1 MFSKRVKHYHQ
12 WLRSA
17 ILFKAKLD
25 QIPSDSIR
33 VQGPTKRPSLGHLY
47 PVSLVKER
55 HRKGG
60 KRKISRVLQ
69 SPVPSTQASPKVEA
83 SHRLKQAQHF
93 SPCRKVQNGNP
104 GVHPDFPGPRGV
116 GIVDRPVGRIP
127 SHPHP
132 SKVKEVPKVLLQGPG
147 VPVHLPTF
155 RTGHSPPGLYD
166 DRKGSETNG
175 PLKRTQNSPI
185 PGRLADQVPV
195 PGGISKGHTG
205 SGRPNPIL
213 GLDNQPG
220 KIRTET
226 YSGVFVRGLRIP
238 PRFSPCKTHSREMA
252 QTSGF
257 DPTTQVKTCFDC
269 KMFDVSNW
277 VASLNGEN
285 GPGGTPSHEA
295 LSVSSQGALEI
306 SSVAGQPPSLDRS
319 HCSPPRLVA
328 KPLKCDERRR
338 PSSQG
343 PQYPTL
349 YRRLKR
355 RLGRS
360 FRSKFYKRTV
370 VRAGKK
376 ATHKCPGIEGGL
388 PGPSRLQGPVPES
401 NSVSC
406 DGQLNSGSLHQQA
419 RGNSLSRDVRSP
431 VENHDLVPSL
441 PYNIESQAHS
451 RMSECDGRPPI
462 QVQPSAVNRMVPAP
476 SGLQANLPKV
486 VLPSCRLIRYSP
498 ESQTPS
504 ICVSYPRPKGLEH
517 RCSEHKLDQP
527 HGLRLPSY
535 GSPSQG
541 DPKDQAMPLPDHRD
555 SPRLARDALVLGP
568 SAALNRDPTTTPSV
582 NDPTQ
587 TVPQLCV
594 PQQSTT
600 AEPPRLVSR
609 SGQLQ
614 EQGFSVEVAER
625 IAAPQRSSTRTIY
638 RSKWALFEKWCRENS
653 VDFSTP
659 SVKQISDFFMYLYQD
674 LNRRPSTIDGYRTA
688 IVDTLGP
695 TAQHIAHNADLHRLL
710 SSFHRDRPKSSR
722 NLPKWNLSVVLN
734 ELTKAPFEPMK
745 DSDLKHLTL
754 KTAFLLGLASG
765 KRRSEI
771 HAWVANKVANLGQ
784 WEKVALFPS
793 SDFIAKNQLA
803 REGSQSV
810 SPVTIPALTTIVDRQ
825 FKEDRT
831 LCPVWALRFY
841 LDRTKDLRGSRSLLF
856 ISFKKGHTSDIRPAT
871 LSSWLKQTILLCYKQ
886 ADQQAL
892 DLVQVKAH
900 DIRAFAASKAFYGGV
915 SVDQIMQACHWKA
928 HNTFTNFYLKDLTWS
943 DTDNNMYLGPVV
955 AAQQVLDPSPQTS
968 CPRKEKRG
976 GGGTSATTKSSGVS
990 PRI

>member
-17 ILFKAKLD
+17 IPFKAKLD
-25 QIPSDSIR
+25 QISSDSIR

-60 KRKISRVLQ
+60 KRKISQVIQ

-93 SPCRKVQNGNP
+93 STCRKVQNGNP
-104 GVHPDFPGPRGV
+104 GVHQDFPGPRGV
-116 GIVDRPVGRIP
+116 GIVDRPVGCIP

-132 SKVKEVPKVLLQGPG
+132 SKLKEVPKVLLQGPG

-257 DPTTQVKTCFDC
+257 DPTAQVKTCFDC

-360 FRSKFYKRTV
+360 LRSKFYKRAV

-376 ATHKCPGIEGGL
+376 ATHKCPRIEGGL

-451 RMSECDGRPPI
+451 RVSECDGRPPI
-462 QVQPSAVNRMVPAP
+462 QVQPNAVNRMVSAP

-486 VLPSCRLIRYSP
+486 VHPSCRLIRHSP

-653 VDFSTP
+653 VDFFTP

-754 KTAFLLGLASG
+754 KTAFLLALASG

-784 WEKVALFPS
+784 WEKVALFP

-831 LCPVWALRFY
+831 LCPVRALRFY
-841 LDRTKDLRGSRSLLF
+841 LDRTKDLLL
-856 ISFKKGHTSDIRPAT
+856 
-871 LSSWLKQTILLCYKQ
+871 
-886 ADQQAL
+886 
-892 DLVQVKAH
+892 
-900 DIRAFAASKAFYGGV
+900 
-915 SVDQIMQACHWKA
+915 
-928 HNTFTNFYLKDLTWS
+928 
-943 DTDNNMYLGPVV
+943 
-955 AAQQVLDPSPQTS
+955 
-968 CPRKEKRG
+968 
-976 GGGTSATTKSSGVS
+976 
-990 PRI
+990 

>member
-17 ILFKAKLD
+17 IPFKAKLD
-25 QIPSDSIR
+25 QISSDSIR
-33 VQGPTKRPSLGHLY
+33 VQGPTKRPSLGYLY

-93 SPCRKVQNGNP
+93 STCRKVQNGNP
-104 GVHPDFPGPRGV
+104 GVHQDFPGPRGV

-132 SKVKEVPKVLLQGPG
+132 SKLKEVPKVLLQGPG

-338 PSSQG
+338 PSSKG

-360 FRSKFYKRTV
+360 LRSKFYKRTV

-376 ATHKCPGIEGGL
+376 ATHKCPRIEGGL

-451 RMSECDGRPPI
+451 RVSECDGRPPI
-462 QVQPSAVNRMVPAP
+462 QVQPSAVNRMVSTP

-486 VLPSCRLIRYSP
+486 VHPSCRLIRHSP

-504 ICVSYPRPKGLEH
+504 MCVSYPRPKGLEH

-587 TVPQLCV
+587 TVHNYV
-594 PQQSTT
+594 FHNNPQQLNLHAWCLGADNSKNK
-600 AEPPRLVSR
+600 ASLWRWQRELLPL
-609 SGQLQ
+609 SGHQ
-614 EQGFSVEVAER
+614 QG
-625 IAAPQRSSTRTIY
+625 
-638 RSKWALFEKWCRENS
+638 
-653 VDFSTP
+653 
-659 SVKQISDFFMYLYQD
+659 
-674 LNRRPSTIDGYRTA
+674 PSTGQS
-688 IVDTLGP
+688 GP
-695 TAQHIAHNADLHRLL
+695 
-710 SSFHRDRPKSSR
+710 
-722 NLPKWNLSVVLN
+722 
-734 ELTKAPFEPMK
+734 
-745 DSDLKHLTL
+745 
-754 KTAFLLGLASG
+754 
-765 KRRSEI
+765 
-771 HAWVANKVANLGQ
+771 
-784 WEKVALFPS
+784 
-793 SDFIAKNQLA
+793 
-803 REGSQSV
+803 
-810 SPVTIPALTTIVDRQ
+810 
-825 FKEDRT
+825 
-831 LCPVWALRFY
+831 
-841 LDRTKDLRGSRSLLF
+841 
-856 ISFKKGHTSDIRPAT
+856 
-871 LSSWLKQTILLCYKQ
+871 
-886 ADQQAL
+886 
-892 DLVQVKAH
+892 
-900 DIRAFAASKAFYGGV
+900 
-915 SVDQIMQACHWKA
+915 
-928 HNTFTNFYLKDLTWS
+928 YLKNGAEKIRWI
-943 DTDNNMYLGPVV
+943 
-955 AAQQVLDPSPQTS
+955 SPLHL
-968 CPRKEKRG
+968 
-976 GGGTSATTKSSGVS
+976 
-990 PRI
+990 